1 MLKNGQKF
9 PELKLQ
15 AVGGGAID
23 LPGDLAGS
31 FGVVLIYRGAWCPVC
46 NNQLADFAASKSE
59 LDALGVKVVAL
70 SVDDQA
76 TGAALVQKHNLAFP
90 VGHSADADQTA
101 AVIGAYTNDKPRYL
115 QPADFIL
122 APDGSILNAVYSSN
136 AMGRIAPAEV
146 KMLVSYIK
154 AQAKAA

>member
-59 LDALGVKVVAL
+59 LDALGV
-70 SVDDQA
+70 
-76 TGAALVQKHNLAFP
+76 
-90 VGHSADADQTA
+90 
-101 AVIGAYTNDKPRYL
+101 
-115 QPADFIL
+115 
-122 APDGSILNAVYSSN
+122 
-136 AMGRIAPAEV
+136 
-146 KMLVSYIK
+146 
-154 AQAKAA
+154 